1 MTSKQYI
8 AYVSITVTTVLTLI
22 ISINLYFN
30 FFGLFSSRSE
40 ARIWVDEKTS
50 KYLLSFRYIP
60 ENFDWVLIGPS
71 VSANLDTRNIKSY
84 KIYNL
89 SMAGAN
95 ISEIK
100 YAIDNVLNKGNIQ
113 YLVICLYPYLTKNSG
128 LKGRQI
134 NEKEYWGS
142 LYSLLP
148 IRILAASLLHKI
160 FPGSDIFHASEW
172 GYNDTNLK
180 KKHIKFSRIIV
191 KKKKNYPNKIFI
203 DPIAYKEFQQ
213 IIKLA
218 RAKQVKILAYYFPI
232 YYEFSQIYKKSG
244 AWNYYQAEMNKLF
257 NKDDLVWDMNLPEYE
272 YITHNKKAYI
282 DGHLSNFGAD
292 LVVSDISK
300 NLHLISSE

>member
-1 MTSKQYI
+1 MTSKQYV
-8 AYVSITVTTVLTLI
+8 AYVSITVATVLTLI

-60 ENFDWVLIGPS
+60 ENFEGVLIGPS
-71 VSANLDTRNIKSY
+71 VSANLDTHKIEGY

-100 YAIDNVLNKGNIQ
+100 YAIDNVIKKGNIQ

-148 IRILAASLLHKI
+148 VRILAAISLYKI
-160 FPGSDIFHASEW
+160 MPGSDIFHASEW

-180 KKHIKFSRIIV
+180 KKNIQFNRIIDGL
-191 KKKKNYPNKIFI
+191 KKKHPNKIVI
-203 DPIAYKEFQQ
+203 DPLAYKELQQ
-213 IIKLA
+213 IIKMT
-218 RAKQVKILAYYFPI
+218 KKKHVKILAYYFPI

-244 AWNYYQAEMNKLF
+244 AWSYYQAEMNKLF
-257 NKDDLVWDMNLPEYE
+257 GKDDLVWDMNTPEYD
-272 YITHNKKAYI
+272 YITHNKKAYS

-292 LVVSDISK
+292 LVVSDITK
-300 NLHLISSE
+300 KLHLIAGE